1 MREVLYSFFFFPPS
15 WNHFFKKGL
24 RNRRLF
30 RHRPN
35 VHPHCLQ
42 IVSAAAAT
50 ESCVALVMYCTVPD
64 FSATWVSLRLHICT
78 LCLCVTSEAEGN
90 ATEIIT
96 AHISA
101 FLWQQP
107 QRVLNH
113 HTAINRVGLFCV
125 VIMLLSRMS
134 KRELTFSQHFENVT
148 STETLCLCF
157 LFLFSGCPVI
167 FGRVVKWEKTNE
179 QKGGKYRSCSSQQ
192 THLRRIRNIN
202 TLFFSHN
209 ESSCVVKC
217 HVHI

>member
-1 MREVLYSFFFFPPS
+1 MCDDGRLSGTRPPLLLPLFPPLVLFLLLLVLHGS
-15 WNHFFKKGL
+15 EGGEKKLRQWVIRPTLYDVVTSCEKYYILFFSFPPPGIIFLKKGL

-42 IVSAAAAT
+42 IVSAAAAAT

-113 HTAINRVGLFCV
+113 HTAINRVGLFSV

-134 KRELTFSQHFENVT
+134 KR
-148 STETLCLCF
+148 
-157 LFLFSGCPVI
+157 
-167 FGRVVKWEKTNE
+167 
-179 QKGGKYRSCSSQQ
+179 
-192 THLRRIRNIN
+192 
-202 TLFFSHN
+202 
-209 ESSCVVKC
+209 
-217 HVHI
+217 

>member
-1 MREVLYSFFFFPPS
+1 MCDDGRLSGTRPPLLLPLFPPCSFSSSSSLTQQQGEKKKVASVSNTPYFIWCCYIMREILYSFFFFPPS

-42 IVSAAAAT
+42 IVSAAAT

-113 HTAINRVGLFCV
+113 HTAINRVGFFCV
-125 VIMLLSRMS
+125 VIMFLSRMS
-134 KRELTFSQHFENVT
+134 KR
-148 STETLCLCF
+148 
-157 LFLFSGCPVI
+157 
-167 FGRVVKWEKTNE
+167 
-179 QKGGKYRSCSSQQ
+179 
-192 THLRRIRNIN
+192 
-202 TLFFSHN
+202 
-209 ESSCVVKC
+209 
-217 HVHI
+217 

>member
-1 MREVLYSFFFFPPS
+1 MLLHHARNIIFFFFFFPPS

-113 HTAINRVGLFCV
+113 HTAINHVGFFLCRYYV
-125 VIMLLSRMS
+125 
-134 KRELTFSQHFENVT
+134 FE
-148 STETLCLCF
+148 
-157 LFLFSGCPVI
+157 PY
-167 FGRVVKWEKTNE
+167 VKEV
-179 QKGGKYRSCSSQQ
+179 
-192 THLRRIRNIN
+192 THLFTTLWECDIYRD
-202 TLFFSHN
+202 TLF
-209 ESSCVVKC
+209 
-217 HVHI
+217 